1 MAQTWSFPMSITVRF
16 TQAGCH
22 RWPAAPAHRAY
33 LASLHR
39 HLFFVEVTTPVE
51 HHERQIE
58 FHGLVEEAKS
68 LFAIGETD
76 SCESMAANLV
86 KGLVER
92 YAGRPFRV
100 SVFEDNECG
109 ATVTGPHD

>member
-1 MAQTWSFPMSITVRF
+1 MARMSDSPMSITVRF
-16 TQAGCH
+16 TQSGLHC
-22 RWPAAPAHRAY
+22 WPEAPPHRAY

-51 HHERQIE
+51 HAGRQIE
-58 FHGLVEEAKS
+58 FHDLLEDAKR
-68 LFAIGETD
+68 LFEIRESD
-76 SCESMAANLV
+76 SCEMMAANLV
-86 KGLVER
+86 RWLCNK

-100 SVFEDNECG
+100 SVFEDDECG